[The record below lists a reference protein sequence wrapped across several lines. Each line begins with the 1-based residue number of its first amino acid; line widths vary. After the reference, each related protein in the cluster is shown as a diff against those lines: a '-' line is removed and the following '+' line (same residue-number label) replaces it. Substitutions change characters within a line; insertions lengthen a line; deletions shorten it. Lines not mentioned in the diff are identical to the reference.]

1 MTTTHS
7 MLGRH
12 WLRSLLMLLVLAHCL
27 GLQAQQA
34 QERRRCK
41 TGFLLPEFS
50 DAKIMQSFGRYVK
63 AKANILIKGAA
74 LCYMEDGKVMKA
86 KTDGIFG
93 VNFGDT
99 LRYVKVNGAMARVV
113 AQKKYHQLLCVTQLD
128 ENLYREE
135 RLGTSDM
142 SYFDA
147 SDLNIFMQ
155 LDGLEN
161 EAEKG
166 VPLCDTYYFSVK
178 GRIIRANETEFK
190 KVMDPGQKQAFKVL
204 MGNRFWSWKDEE
216 SLKMLLDFLP
226 L

>member
-7 MLGRH
+7 TLGRH

-113 AQKKYHQLLCVTQLD
+113 AQKKYHQLLCDATR
-128 ENLYREE
+128 REP
-135 RLGTSDM
+135 LQGG
-142 SYFDA
+142 A
-147 SDLNIFMQ
+147 S
-155 LDGLEN
+155 GH
-161 EAEKG
+161 
-166 VPLCDTYYFSVK
+166 
-178 GRIIRANETEFK
+178 IRHVVFRCLRPQHLHA
-190 KVMDPGQKQAFKVL
+190 A
-204 MGNRFWSWKDEE
+204 
-216 SLKMLLDFLP
+216 
-226 L
+226 

>member
-7 MLGRH
+7 TLGRH

-166 VPLCDTYYFSVK
+166 VPLCDTYYF
-178 GRIIRANETEFK
+178 
-190 KVMDPGQKQAFKVL
+190 
-204 MGNRFWSWKDEE
+204 
-216 SLKMLLDFLP
+216 
-226 L
+226 

>member
-7 MLGRH
+7 TLGRH
-12 WLRSLLMLLVLAHCL
+12 WLRSLLMLLVLAHCF

-166 VPLCDTYYFSVK
+166 VPLCDTYYLSVK

>member
-7 MLGRH
+7 TLGRH

-166 VPLCDTYYFSVK
+166 VPLCDTYYLSVK